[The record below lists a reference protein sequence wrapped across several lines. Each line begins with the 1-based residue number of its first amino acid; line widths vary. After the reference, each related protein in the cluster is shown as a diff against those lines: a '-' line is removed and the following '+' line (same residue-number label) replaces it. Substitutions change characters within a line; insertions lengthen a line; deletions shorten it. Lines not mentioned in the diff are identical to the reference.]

1 MEDKDNKL
9 NQPVDTEK
17 DKGQEGKDASKKAP
31 EFTPEQQEWLNNLI
45 NRKTAEHKQELED
58 QKASEDE
65 RINKAIAEHDRRA
78 KMTADEK
85 AEDDRKKLKQ
95 ENDRLKAELDRNA
108 RIAHA
113 QTVANKYHVPMSMVK
128 NLVGASDEE
137 TDNNMLSFVNEFS
150 KAVQTGV
157 DQRLAGNKQPQ
168 TGTQV
173 NTDKAKKLSDLSLEE
188 QTRLFHEDPSLYH
201 QLAAKGQLNL
211 ERKYLSMADNQFKLA
226 NAIIPEVFANYVL
239 NQSMKTNRLVQ
250 SGILTND
257 PSLGSQLLAPGDF
270 IHMPYINDIA
280 EGPDAQ
286 TWTDTQDISVNGLT
300 TGEQRAFKFRQ
311 AQAFG
316 WTDVSQQVSGAPAQ
330 STVANRFGAYWNN
343 QDQKLLFAELKGAF
357 ANSDIATAKMYEDS
371 SVFSARGFLAA
382 IAKMGDLQD
391 NTLNKIVVHSS
402 TYAEMKAQQLIETV
416 QPAGAVTPISVYNG
430 MRIVQDDDPNL
441 INADG
446 STTSYVFANGA
457 VGYSVASPQ
466 NAVEI
471 QREARTNGGQT
482 NVINRRVVTTHIL
495 GTSVAKTFTPAGQ
508 TVTMDELAKGT
519 TWESIVDPRHIQ
531 VIAYKAKL
539 DKEFAPVV
547 PTKSDPVGK

>member
-1 MEDKDNKL
+1 
-9 NQPVDTEK
+9 
-17 DKGQEGKDASKKAP
+17 
-31 EFTPEQQEWLNNLI
+31 
-45 NRKTAEHKQELED
+45 
-58 QKASEDE
+58 
-65 RINKAIAEHDRRA
+65 
-78 KMTADEK
+78 
-85 AEDDRKKLKQ
+85 
-95 ENDRLKAELDRNA
+95 
-108 RIAHA
+108 
-113 QTVANKYHVPMSMVK
+113 
-128 NLVGASDEE
+128 
-137 TDNNMLSFVNEFS
+137 
-150 KAVQTGV
+150 
-157 DQRLAGNKQPQ
+157 
-168 TGTQV
+168 
-173 NTDKAKKLSDLSLEE
+173 
-188 QTRLFHEDPSLYH
+188 
-201 QLAAKGQLNL
+201 
-211 ERKYLSMADNQFKLA
+211 MADNQFKLA

-300 TGEQRAFKFRQ
+300 TGEQRAFKLRQ

-343 QDQKLLFAELKGAF
+343 QDQKLLFAELKGVF

-402 TYAEMKAQQLIETV
+402 TYAEMKAQQLIDTV

-457 VGYSVASPQ
+457 VGYSVANPQ

>member
-1 MEDKDNKL
+1 
-9 NQPVDTEK
+9 
-17 DKGQEGKDASKKAP
+17 
-31 EFTPEQQEWLNNLI
+31 
-45 NRKTAEHKQELED
+45 
-58 QKASEDE
+58 
-65 RINKAIAEHDRRA
+65 
-78 KMTADEK
+78 
-85 AEDDRKKLKQ
+85 
-95 ENDRLKAELDRNA
+95 
-108 RIAHA
+108 
-113 QTVANKYHVPMSMVK
+113 
-128 NLVGASDEE
+128 
-137 TDNNMLSFVNEFS
+137 
-150 KAVQTGV
+150 
-157 DQRLAGNKQPQ
+157 
-168 TGTQV
+168 
-173 NTDKAKKLSDLSLEE
+173 
-188 QTRLFHEDPSLYH
+188 
-201 QLAAKGQLNL
+201 
-211 ERKYLSMADNQFKLA
+211 MADNQFKLA

-371 SVFSARGFLAA
+371 NVFSARGFLAA

-402 TYAEMKAQQLIETV
+402 TYAEMKAQQLIDTV

-457 VGYSVASPQ
+457 VGYSVANPQ